1 MDSPRDDIVPFMY
14 EPYSQDPQIGAL
26 AFYVQTER
34 DPAQM
39 APTLRETVERLNP
52 NLPINDMRT
61 LTQQITDEMFNDRLV
76 AVLSILPAGLAA
88 LLAALR
94 VYGVLA
100 YVVARR
106 TREIGIRM
114 ALGAQSRNISRM
126 ILREGMLLAVGGIV
140 AGVGGALALTRFLQ
154 SLLFEVKPTD
164 PLTFVGVA
172 ILLATVAAAACYIPA
187 RRAMRI
193 DPMVAL
199 RYE

>member
-1 MDSPRDDIVPFMY
+1 MY

-76 AVLSILPAGLAA
+76 AVLSISPAGLAA
-88 LLAALR
+88 LLAALG

-154 SLLFEVKPTD
+154 SCCSRLSPR
-164 PLTFVGVA
+164 
-172 ILLATVAAAACYIPA
+172 IP
-187 RRAMRI
+187 
-193 DPMVAL
+193 
-199 RYE
+199 